1 MDNYLKI
8 SSKLYNLRKFLEGSQ
23 GDMFERNMYL
33 KMLELEDDLKIT
45 QCMNCGGYDFIKK
58 LEVVDRTDGGVD
70 LYCSYCA
77 PGM

>member
-1 MDNYLKI
+1 
-8 SSKLYNLRKFLEGSQ
+8 
-23 GDMFERNMYL
+23 MFERNMYL